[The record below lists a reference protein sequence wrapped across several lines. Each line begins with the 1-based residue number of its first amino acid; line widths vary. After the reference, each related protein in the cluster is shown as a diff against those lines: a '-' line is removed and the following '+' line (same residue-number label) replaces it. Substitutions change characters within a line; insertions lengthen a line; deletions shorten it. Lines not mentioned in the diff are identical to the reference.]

1 MDNSISGGSFRDVI
15 QTAHVTVRQCVS
27 GEVRAPRVPLMAPAA
42 PGRLVDRLPVRAAL
56 DRAADARGERAPA
69 KVVVVTGPPGVGKT
83 GAVLYW
89 SSLRGADFPG
99 GVLYADMSPRG
110 ALQPADTRA
119 VLESFVG
126 ALGTPRAEMPAD
138 EAPLAAYYRHLT
150 AHEPCLVLLDDVVTA
165 AQVAPLLPGHPHSMV
180 VVTSRLLLA
189 GLRGALPSSEPEYVR
204 LAGLDDESCRELFLH
219 SAGVTALTQLTEHGR
234 ELVRTV
240 VPAFAG
246 LPAAVR
252 IAGARAADPLE
263 GGVEEFA
270 RRLLALPTVQEAL
283 TVSDDPHTYS
293 LHQVFEDSY
302 AALDPAAASVFRQL
316 GLNPTPEFADALVDE
331 LAGDPDTGARVRRTL
346 LGGNLLERPA
356 PGRCRMNGLLH
367 EYAGTLARADS
378 GEAGAVAARIT
389 DWYLRRAAA
398 AEVLVSSRWRL
409 SHVFREPA
417 YVAGVFRTETEA
429 LDALEPDRE
438 NAAAL
443 TAREFAHGHDRTV
456 CTLTEALR
464 GFFFRRKHHTLWV
477 EVCELGVR
485 AAERMV
491 AADARAGEAAG
502 GDGAWGG
509 GEPYGAVGR
518 GRTGEG
524 PGWGRA
530 GGAAPGRGNSGS
542 GDAGRG
548 GAGGVDGGVPGG
560 GGAPDA
566 VLVLARCHYELAFA
580 LFDQGGA
587 ESVERAR
594 RQYGLAL
601 RQARAAGHIRTESTA
616 LEGLGQ
622 VALEQGQPQVALDH
636 FRQALDALGDLP
648 HPRGRALLKYHM
660 GRAASAAHLHEEA
673 AASLLG
679 ARHRFAALPEPDRYN
694 EARALTRYAQAR
706 LAADRAD
713 EAVAP
718 LDEAVT
724 LFQGLGAPKA
734 EADTGATPSAAPKEE
749 ADARLTRGDAFAALG
764 DVRRAREDWQAALD
778 TYRRLGS
785 VGAAGARERLGG
797 EG

>member
-1 MDNSISGGSFRDVI
+1 M
-15 QTAHVTVRQCVS
+15 
-27 GEVRAPRVPLMAPAA
+27 
-42 PGRLVDRLPVRAAL
+42 
-56 DRAADARGERAPA
+56 
-69 KVVVVTGPPGVGKT
+69 
-83 GAVLYW
+83 
-89 SSLRGADFPG
+89 
-99 GVLYADMSPRG
+99 
-110 ALQPADTRA
+110 
-119 VLESFVG
+119 
-126 ALGTPRAEMPAD
+126 
-138 EAPLAAYYRHLT
+138 
-150 AHEPCLVLLDDVVTA
+150 
-165 AQVAPLLPGHPHSMV
+165 
-180 VVTSRLLLA
+180 
-189 GLRGALPSSEPEYVR
+189 
-204 LAGLDDESCRELFLH
+204 
-219 SAGVTALTQLTEHGR
+219 
-234 ELVRTV
+234 
-240 VPAFAG
+240 
-246 LPAAVR
+246 
-252 IAGARAADPLE
+252 
-263 GGVEEFA
+263 
-270 RRLLALPTVQEAL
+270 
-283 TVSDDPHTYS
+283 
-293 LHQVFEDSY
+293 
-302 AALDPAAASVFRQL
+302 
-316 GLNPTPEFADALVDE
+316 
-331 LAGDPDTGARVRRTL
+331 RRTL

-378 GEAGAVAARIT
+378 GEAGAVAARIA

-409 SHVFREPA
+409 AHVFREPA
-417 YVAGVFRTETEA
+417 YVEGVFRTETEA

-443 TAREFAHGHDRTV
+443 TAREFAHGHDDTV

-491 AADARAGEAAG
+491 AADAGAAAAAG
-502 GDGAWGG
+502 GDGASGG
-509 GEPYGAVGR
+509 GEPYGAAGR
-518 GRTGEG
+518 WRTGEG
-524 PGWGRA
+524 PGWGREGGAPGWAVSGDGAEGADAARLPGPGGAGEASGRADA
-530 GGAAPGRGNSGS
+530 GGASGRAGSEGGPGGHAGSGGVLGGAAASGS
-542 GDAGRG
+542 GAAGRG
-548 GAGGVDGGVPGG
+548 GAGGADGGGADGGAPGG
-560 GGAPDA
+560 EGAPDA

-648 HPRGRALLKYHM
+648 HPRGRALLKYHT

-673 AASLLG
+673 AASLLS

-724 LFQGLGAPKA
+724 LLQGLGAPKA
-734 EADTGATPSAAPKEE
+734 EGATPSAAPKEE

-778 TYRRLGS
+778 AYRRLGS
-785 VGAAGARERLGG
+785 VGAAGARERLGEVG
-797 EG
+797 

>member
-15 QTAHVTVRQCVS
+15 QAAHVTVRQCVS

-165 AQVAPLLPGHPHSMV
+165 AQVAPLLPGHPRSMV

-219 SAGVTALTQLTEHGR
+219 SAGITALTQLTDHGR

-302 AALDPAAASVFRQL
+302 AALDPVAAAVFRRL

-409 SHVFREPA
+409 SHVFSEPA

-443 TAREFAHGHDRTV
+443 TAREFAHGHDHTV

-502 GDGAWGG
+502 GGVVG
-509 GEPYGAVGR
+509 GE
-518 GRTGEG
+518 
-524 PGWGRA
+524 
-530 GGAAPGRGNSGS
+530 
-542 GDAGRG
+542 
-548 GAGGVDGGVPGG
+548 
-560 GGAPDA
+560 GAPDA

-724 LFQGLGAPKA
+724 LLQGLGAPKA
-734 EADTGATPSAAPKEE
+734 EGATPSAAPKEE

-797 EG
+797 ER